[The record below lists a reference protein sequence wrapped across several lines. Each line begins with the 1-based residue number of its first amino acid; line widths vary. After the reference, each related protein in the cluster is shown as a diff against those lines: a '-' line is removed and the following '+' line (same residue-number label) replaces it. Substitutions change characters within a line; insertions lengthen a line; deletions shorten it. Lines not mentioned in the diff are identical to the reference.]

1 MVYTIQNGGIYEL
14 GQSAMMDLNMFT
26 AYTIEDQ
33 LADNNEALVAYQTNS
48 IGTSIEA
55 ANTTFNATLAN
66 DNIEFILNKLDS
78 TVINATTINLL
89 VAMASA
95 RAR

>member
-33 LADNNEALVAYQTNS
+33 LADNNEALVAYQPTV
-48 IGTSIEA
+48 
-55 ANTTFNATLAN
+55 LAHQLKQP
-66 DNIEFILNKLDS
+66 IPLS
-78 TVINATTINLL
+78 TPL
-89 VAMASA
+89 
-95 RAR
+95 